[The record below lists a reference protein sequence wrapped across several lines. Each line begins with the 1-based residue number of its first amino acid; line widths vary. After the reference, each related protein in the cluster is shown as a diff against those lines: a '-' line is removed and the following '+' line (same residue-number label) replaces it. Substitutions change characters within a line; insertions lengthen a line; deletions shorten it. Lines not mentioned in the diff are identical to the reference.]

1 MKRILIADREPFVL
15 RVLGMSL
22 EKEGYVVEVCA
33 NGREALDSIQREP
46 PDALIT
52 EIEMSIMDGEQLC
65 RSIEQCMP
73 GRVFP
78 IFLLT
83 SSTDIE
89 HRQWSRA
96 IDNLHFLEKPVS
108 IHELSE
114 KLAASFAMR
123 FAS

>member
-1 MKRILIADREPFVL
+1 
-15 RVLGMSL
+15 MSL

-33 NGREALDSIQREP
+33 DGREALDSIQREP

-52 EIEMSIMDGEQLC
+52 EIEMSFMDGEALC
-65 RSIEQCMP
+65 RNIGQCMP
-73 GRVFP
+73 GQVFP

-83 SSTDIE
+83 SSTEIE
-89 HRQWSRA
+89 HREWSRT

-114 KLAASFAMR
+114 KLATSITMR

>member
-1 MKRILIADREPFVL
+1 
-15 RVLGMSL
+15 MSL

-46 PDALIT
+46 PGALIT

-65 RSIEQCMP
+65 RNIEQCMP

-89 HRQWSRA
+89 HREWSRT

-114 KLAASFAMR
+114 KLATSFAMR